1 VAAVRFEEQRD
12 RWMDR
17 CGRGDVL
24 ADELLLS
31 LAPRE
36 YRGVVDWYWLAAA
49 HVALAGVAVSPGIG
63 AHPLRESPSMPTPI
77 RTQTKSKADLL
88 QRRIDMVRRSA
99 FTGRIKAGYDA
110 SRHGVS
116 WPDIHGILPGRPLR
130 PGAAIRDVHLP
141 DGGDPRHQART
152 AASAS
157 RTRRPGCITPISSI
171 LRYPMWTR
179 GRLGPS
185 TSR

>member
-49 HVALAGVAVSPGIG
+49 HVALAGVAVSQELALIRYGRARQCNP
-63 AHPLRESPSMPTPI
+63 HPNPDQIES
-77 RTQTKSKADLL
+77 
-88 QRRIDMVRRSA
+88 
-99 FTGRIKAGYDA
+99 
-110 SRHGVS
+110 
-116 WPDIHGILPGRPLR
+116 
-130 PGAAIRDVHLP
+130 
-141 DGGDPRHQART
+141 
-152 AASAS
+152 
-157 RTRRPGCITPISSI
+157 
-171 LRYPMWTR
+171 
-179 GRLGPS
+179 
-185 TSR
+185 